1 MTTCTTN
8 TIGVFLVDDH
18 RATLWGLER
27 LIDSASDRM
36 RLLGSATS
44 IDELLATP
52 AAFDADVLVLDLDLG
67 GVDATAALPELG
79 RRLRARI
86 LVLTG
91 YRDHDAQCRAVAAG
105 ARGVVRKEEP
115 VEVLLRAIERVHEG
129 DVWVNRALIGDI
141 MSMLTGARQAAPS
154 ADDARVATLTP
165 KEIEVITAVVRRK
178 GAKSLVIADDLRIS
192 EHTLRNHLTTIYH
205 KLEVHGRLE
214 LYVFAKE
221 RRIGAEAH
229 S

>member
-1 MTTCTTN
+1 MVEVTER
-8 TIGVFLVDDH
+8 TIRVFLVDDH
-18 RATLWGLER
+18 RATLWGLEQ
-27 LIDSASDRM
+27 LINATPRM
-36 RLLGSATS
+36 QLVGSATS
-44 IDELLATP
+44 VAELLASP
-52 AAFDADVLVLDLDLG
+52 ASCDADVIVIDLDLG
-67 GVDATAALPELG
+67 GQDSSESFAEV
-79 RRLRARI
+79 LRTHGAKV

-91 YRDHDAQCRAVAAG
+91 SRDLDSHRRAVLAG

-115 VEVLLRAIERVHEG
+115 VDVLLRAIEKVHEG

-141 MSMLTGARQAAPS
+141 MNMLTGARQTAPS
-154 ADDARVATLTP
+154 PDDTRIATLTP

-178 GAKSLVIADDLRIS
+178 GAKSLVIADDLGIS

-214 LYVFAKE
+214 LYVYAKE
-221 RRIGAEAH
+221 RKIGAEAH

>member
-1 MTTCTTN
+1 MLDVTER
-8 TIGVFLVDDH
+8 TIQVFLVDDH

-27 LIDSASDRM
+27 LIGAADRM
-36 RLLGSATS
+36 RLAGSATS
-44 IDELLATP
+44 VAELLASP
-52 AAFDADVLVLDLDLG
+52 ASRDADVIVIDLDLG
-67 GVDATAALPELG
+67 GADSSASFAELLHTYG
-79 RRLRARI
+79 AKI

-91 YRDHDAQCRAVAAG
+91 SRDLDTHRRAVLAG

-115 VEVLLRAIERVHEG
+115 VEILLRAIEKVDEG

-141 MSMLTGARQAAPS
+141 MNMLTGARQAVPNP
-154 ADDARVATLTP
+154 DDARIATLTP
-165 KEIEVITAVVRRK
+165 KEIEVITAVVRHK
-178 GAKSLVIADDLRIS
+178 GAKSLVIADDLGIS

-214 LYVFAKE
+214 LYVYAKE
-221 RRIGAEAH
+221 RRIGTEAH

>member
-27 LIDSASDRM
+27 LIDSAADRM

-67 GVDATAALPELG
+67 GVDASLVLPELG
-79 RRLRARI
+79 QRLRARI

-105 ARGVVRKEEP
+105 ARGVVRKEES
-115 VEVLLRAIERVHEG
+115 VEQLLRAIEQVHAG
-129 DVWVNRALIGDI
+129 DIWVNRGMIDDI
-141 MSMLTGARQAAPS
+141 MGLLKGQRAEHDER
-154 ADDARVATLTP
+154 DARIAGLTQ
-165 KEIEVITAVVRRK
+165 KENEVIAAVLHHR
-178 GAKSLVIADDLRIS
+178 GAKSLVIAESLGIS

-205 KLEVHGRLE
+205 KLGVHGRLE
-214 LYVFAKE
+214 LYVYAKE
-221 RRIGAEAH
+221 HQIGVANP
-229 S
+229 

>member
-1 MTTCTTN
+1 MVEVIER
-8 TIGVFLVDDH
+8 TIRVFLVDDH
-18 RATLWGLER
+18 RATLWGLEQ
-27 LIDSASDRM
+27 LINATPSMQLA
-36 RLLGSATS
+36 GSATCVA
-44 IDELLATP
+44 ELLASP
-52 AAFDADVLVLDLDLG
+52 ASLEADVIVIDLDLG
-67 GVDATAALPELG
+67 GQDSSESFAEV
-79 RRLRARI
+79 LRTHGAKV

-91 YRDHDAQCRAVAAG
+91 SRDLDSHRRAVLAG

-115 VEVLLRAIERVHEG
+115 VDVLLRAIEKVHEG

-141 MSMLTGARQAAPS
+141 MSMLSGTRQAAPS
-154 ADDARVATLTP
+154 PDDARVATLTP
-165 KEIEVITAVVRRK
+165 KEIEVITAVIRHK